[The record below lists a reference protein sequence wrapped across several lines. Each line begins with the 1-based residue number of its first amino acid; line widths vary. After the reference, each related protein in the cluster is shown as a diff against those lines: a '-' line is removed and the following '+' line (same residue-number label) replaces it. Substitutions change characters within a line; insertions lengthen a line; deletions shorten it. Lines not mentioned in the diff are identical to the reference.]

1 MAQFCCTT
9 LRCRCLVQ
17 LAGSNQDGETKAHT
31 SIVVPSHH
39 DDGIWDDQMADVGWY
54 GRSPASTSLAR
65 EKLNKV
71 LGCFVVMHAE
81 REDELGN

>member
-1 MAQFCCTT
+1 MAQFCCTN

-17 LAGSNQDGETKAHT
+17 LAGSNQEGETKAYT

-54 GRSPASTSLAR
+54 GRYGGTVWRSPASTLR
-65 EKLNKV
+65 GK
-71 LGCFVVMHAE
+71 
-81 REDELGN
+81 R